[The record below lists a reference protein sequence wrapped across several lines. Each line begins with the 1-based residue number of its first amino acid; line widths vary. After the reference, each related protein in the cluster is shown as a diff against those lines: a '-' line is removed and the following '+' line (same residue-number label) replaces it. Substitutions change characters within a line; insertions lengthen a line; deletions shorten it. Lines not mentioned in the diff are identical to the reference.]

1 MVFTMNEIVIMVA
14 QVLILSVFVAL
25 VVFYG
30 FVFWHWRND
39 GKQDDVRRKNSP
51 RPVANAR
58 TLGS

>member
-1 MVFTMNEIVIMVA
+1 MVFTMKEIVIMVA

-30 FVFWHWRND
+30 FAFWHWRKD
-39 GKQDDVRRKNSP
+39 GKPDDVRRKNSS